1 MVKVFLTNM
10 VKAAHDP
17 LPMTRYVRRLPLPL
31 DLLGAIMLVVG
42 VAWLALWWRGG
53 PAGPDEEVSGLARVV
68 DGDSLA
74 VDGTE
79 VRLYGIDAPELHQT
93 CERAGRPWPCGE
105 AAKRRMAELA
115 AGRLVRCRVRDVDR
129 YRRLVAECSAGGEDL
144 ARRLVKDGLAV
155 AETAGFA
162 EEAEARAARRG
173 LWAGSFVRPAE
184 WRRANH
190 RH

>member
-1 MVKVFLTNM
+1 
-10 VKAAHDP
+10 
-17 LPMTRYVRRLPLPL
+17 MTRRPMSRAVRRLPLPL
-31 DLLGAIMLVVG
+31 DLLGAIALVVG

-53 PAGPDEEVSGLARVV
+53 PAGPDQEVSGLARVI

-79 VRLYGIDAPELHQT
+79 IRIFGIDAPELHQS

-105 AAKRRMAELA
+105 AAKKRMAELA

-129 YRRLVAECSAGGEDL
+129 YRRLVSECSAGGADL
-144 ARRLVKDGLAV
+144 GRQLVREGLAV
-155 AETAGFA
+155 AETAHFA

-173 LWAGSFVRPAE
+173 IWAGPFVRPAE
-184 WRRANH
+184 WRRAH
-190 RH
+190 RGH